1 MSRRYEDDFDEF
13 VVASWP
19 SLFRASFLLMGD
31 YHLAEDLLQSAL
43 AKVYAVWPR
52 VSHMEHPRS
61 YTRAVLT
68 HEAMAWWRRKSSAEI
83 PVADWPDLTVAGH
96 EESLTQAWVV
106 WQALRRLP
114 PRQRAVMVLR
124 YYEDL
129 SEAEIA
135 RTLGISAGSVKT
147 HAHHA
152 VRAMSS
158 YLDPQVSD
166 TSYKEPRREH

>member
-1 MSRRYEDDFDEF
+1 MRGRDDLDFDEF

-19 SLFRASFLLMGD
+19 SLFRASVLLMGD
-31 YHLAEDLLQSAL
+31 YHLAEDVLQSAL

-52 VSHMEHPRS
+52 VSKVEHPRS
-61 YTRAVLT
+61 YTRTVLT
-68 HEAMAWWRRKSSAEI
+68 NEAMSWWRRKSSKEL
-83 PVADWPDLTVAGH
+83 PVADWSDAAVVGH
-96 EESLTQAWVV
+96 EDSVTQASVV

-114 PRQRAVMVLR
+114 PRQRAVIVLR

-135 RTLGISAGSVKT
+135 RTLGISTGSVKS

-152 VRAMSS
+152 IRAMSGH
-158 YLDPQVSD
+158 LGPEMQD
-166 TSYKEPRREH
+166 TSNEGEQP